1 MTRRLRSFLLGLVLG
16 LTGVLAHA
24 DHKVVIV
31 SSGSTPA
38 YMDTVQ
44 ALTSELVSGGLSAYG
59 VKHMSVP
66 EWSAQPTKPTLAHQT
81 RIYVALGS
89 QAAAALAASQTTAPV
104 LAALIPRR
112 SFERVLRNN
121 ARKSSAY
128 FTAIYLDQPLQ
139 RQLATLRLALPQV
152 KRVGVLWGPDSWPDA
167 PALRSLAAASGLVLS
182 EAGHEGSFD
191 VFPEL
196 PQVLTSSD
204 VLLALADPLVFN
216 SSSIQNIL
224 LSTFRAQVPVL
235 AFSPAYVRAGA
246 LLALHATPEQ
256 VGRQAAALVQAALRG
271 QALPGQPV
279 ESNDF
284 EISVNEH
291 VARALN
297 LSLDGRA
304 LRLALRRLEGL
315 P

>member
-1 MTRRLRSFLLGLVLG
+1 MVRRLRSLLLGLVLG
-16 LTGVLAHA
+16 LTGVLAQA
-24 DHKVVIV
+24 QAKVVIV
-31 SSGSTPA
+31 SSGGTPA
-38 YMDTVQ
+38 YMDAVQ
-44 ALTSELVSGGLSAYG
+44 TLLSGLIRGGLSAYDIQRF
-59 VKHMSVP
+59 SVP
-66 EWSAQPTKPTLAHQT
+66 EWSAQPALARQA

-89 QAAAALAASQTTAPV
+89 QAAAALATSQTAAPV

-112 SFERVLRNN
+112 SFERVLRNS
-121 ARKSSAY
+121 ARKASAD

-139 RQLATLRLALPQV
+139 RQLATIRLALPQV

-167 PALRSLAAASGLVLS
+167 PVLRSLVAASGLVLS
-182 EAGHEGSFD
+182 EVGREGSFN
-191 VFPEL
+191 VFPDL
-196 PQVLTSSD
+196 AQVLDSSD

-224 LSTFRAQVPVL
+224 LTTFRAQVPVV

-256 VGRQAAALVQAALRG
+256 AGRQAAALVQAALRG
-271 QALPGQPV
+271 HPLPGQPV

-284 EISVNEH
+284 EVSVNAH

-304 LRLALRRLEGL
+304 LRLALRSLERL

>member
-16 LTGVLAHA
+16 LAGALAQAH
-24 DHKVVIV
+24 HNVVIV

-44 ALTSELVSGGLSAYG
+44 TLIAELVRGGFSAYG
-59 VKHMSVP
+59 IRRMSVP
-66 EWSAQPTKPTLAHQT
+66 EWSAQPAQAHHA

-89 QAAAALAASQTTAPV
+89 QAAEALATSQTTVPV

-112 SFERVLRNN
+112 SFERVLRNS
-121 ARKSSAY
+121 ARKASAD
-128 FTAIYLDQPLQ
+128 FTAIYLDQPLP
-139 RQLATLRLALPQV
+139 RQLATLRLALPQA

-167 PALRSLAAASGLVLS
+167 PALRSLAAANGLVLS
-182 EAGHEGSFD
+182 EAGRAGSFD

-196 PQVLTSSD
+196 PQLLGNSD

-224 LSTFRAQVPVL
+224 LSTFRVQVPVV

-256 VGRQAAALVQAALRG
+256 VGRQVAVLVQATLRG

-284 EISVNEH
+284 EVSVNAH
-291 VARALN
+291 VARSLN